1 MGYKRNPK
9 DGEIVR
15 YCANILENLYDS
27 IITNNSEI
35 SRHESTMVAL
45 QSIII
50 KLRKLQNYIR

>member
-1 MGYKRNPK
+1 MGYNRNPK

-15 YCANILENLYDS
+15 YCANILENLYDN

-35 SRHESTMVAL
+35 SRHESTMVML
-45 QSIII
+45 RNIIL

>member
-1 MGYKRNPK
+1 MGYNRNPK

-35 SRHESTMVAL
+35 SRHESTMVML
-45 QSIII
+45 QGIIL
-50 KLRKLQNYIR
+50 KLRKLQKYIR